1 MTTLD
6 QEPKAPPSIMNIA
19 VKWGLIS
26 AAASIVVFIVQV
38 VGSLNP
44 MSDSWVPRLIGLA
57 LGITLMVLAQN
68 EYKKNGDGFMSY
80 GQGFKIGFLMALVS
94 LVVYAV
100 FFFIYTTFVD
110 ANLMDT
116 VYDAQ
121 RDKMEA
127 QGNMTDEQIET
138 GLRFAR
144 MLFWPIF
151 IIGALFINTVM
162 ILIIT
167 IFTKRDN
174 PNPAL

>member
-1 MTTLD
+1 
-6 QEPKAPPSIMNIA
+6 
-19 VKWGLIS
+19 
-26 AAASIVVFIVQV
+26 
-38 VGSLNP
+38 
-44 MSDSWVPRLIGLA
+44 
-57 LGITLMVLAQN
+57 LAQN

-151 IIGALFINTVM
+151 IVGALFINTVM